1 MPRTS
6 CEPQVNR
13 PRTRR
18 SARRENPYHNKKEQ
32 DKKEDAKEADGGNA
46 NAQKTIDLSSCLVC
60 KAKIQFEERRYL
72 QDVQYHYTLCF
83 IRQGQFKEIVPPIN
97 NDETK
102 RQYICSQQ
110 GCSMREMRYK
120 EYCVHEGISH
130 RKTQELM
137 ARDSTPGMKEILSR
151 LYPMKKNVVEHKV
164 HTDTTKMIM
173 NNRKLPHSEPKN
185 NVQLSKRDVEKS
197 TITADSSRMEEE
209 DVDDPSDTSLM
220 CEENGKGENESKKF
234 KSLDYSDDPDE
245 ELITPDL
252 NKPFNCFICDG
263 KERDGRNVN
272 LNKDLFGARY
282 HLAMCFYKERK
293 FLNIIDAGP
302 LNKNQDG
309 FPIDELGTQFKYRCP
324 FPTCSRNTNTRGG
337 QQTFGYKAYSLHLAR
352 DHHLLE
358 VALADDRR
366 AGAAEVRAAV
376 IQARRREGGLLE
388 RVPEV
393 QFEEVHV
400 CLVCN
405 GENKE
410 GKNLSFDPN
419 KISSMRYHYAS
430 CFYETGVYLLE
441 YSEHLQLDKHEDHQK
456 NMDEDGKPKDV
467 LGTEYKYTCKVKK
480 CSSSSSTRKAMGLK
494 AYCIHTANEHGV
506 VIQIML
512 ESEREDLRK
521 VGIRLKAIFG

>member
-1 MPRTS
+1 MPKTS

-18 SARRENPYHNKKEQ
+18 SARRENPYHNKKNQ
-32 DKKEDAKEADGGNA
+32 DKK
-46 NAQKTIDLSSCLVC
+46 
-60 KAKIQFEERRYL
+60 
-72 QDVQYHYTLCF
+72 
-83 IRQGQFKEIVPPIN
+83 
-97 NDETK
+97 
-102 RQYICSQQ
+102 
-110 GCSMREMRYK
+110 
-120 EYCVHEGISH
+120 
-130 RKTQELM
+130 
-137 ARDSTPGMKEILSR
+137 
-151 LYPMKKNVVEHKV
+151 
-164 HTDTTKMIM
+164 
-173 NNRKLPHSEPKN
+173 
-185 NVQLSKRDVEKS
+185 
-197 TITADSSRMEEE
+197 
-209 DVDDPSDTSLM
+209 DDPSNISLM
-220 CEENGKGENESKKF
+220 CEEENGKVENESNK
-234 KSLDYSDDPDE
+234 LDFNYSDDPDE
-245 ELITPDL
+245 VLITPDI

-263 KERDGRNVN
+263 RERDGRN
-272 LNKDLFGARY
+272 LNMNKKLSEARY
-282 HLAMCFYKERK
+282 HLALCYYGERR

-302 LNKNQDG
+302 LNRNQHG
-309 FPIDELGTQFKYRCP
+309 FPIDEIGTQFKYRCP
-324 FPTCSRNTNTRGG
+324 FPTCPKNTNTRGG
-337 QQTFGYKAYSLHLAR
+337 QQTSGYKAYSLHLAR

-358 VALADDRR
+358 VVLADDRR

-430 CFYETGVYLLE
+430 CFYDTGVYLLE
-441 YSEHLQLDKHEDHQK
+441 YSEHLQLDKNEEHKK
-456 NMDEDGKPKDV
+456 NIGDDGQPKDV
-467 LGTEYKYTCKVKK
+467 LGTVYRYTCKVKK
-480 CSSSSSTRKAMGLK
+480 CSASSRSRKTMGLK
-494 AYCIHTANEHGV
+494 EYCIHTASEHGV

>member
-6 CEPQVNR
+6 CEAQVNR

-18 SARRENPYHNKKEQ
+18 SARRENPYHNKKDQ
-32 DKKEDAKEADGGNA
+32 DKKEDIKKAKDD
-46 NAQKTIDLSSCLVC
+46 NAQKTIDMSLCLLC
-60 KAKIQFEERRYL
+60 NSKINFEERRFL

-83 IRQGQFKEIVPPIN
+83 IRQGQFKDIVPPIN

-120 EYCVHEGISH
+120 EYCVHEGIAH
-130 RKTQELM
+130 RKTQQLM
-137 ARDSTPGMKEILSR
+137 ASDSTPGLKEVSSR
-151 LYPMKKNVVEHKV
+151 LYPMKTNIIEHKV
-164 HTDTTKMIM
+164 RTDTAKVLEK
-173 NNRKLPHSEPKN
+173 NRQMPHSEPQKN
-185 NVQLSKRDVEKS
+185 VLSSKVDVKKS
-197 TITADSSRMEEE
+197 TISSYSSRMEEE
-209 DVDDPSDTSLM
+209 DVDDPSDISLM
-220 CEENGKGENESKKF
+220 CEEENGKVQNESKKY
-234 KSLDYSDDPDE
+234 KPLDFDYNDDPDE
-245 ELITPDL
+245 DLITPDL

-263 KERDGRNVN
+263 RERDGRNLNMNKN
-272 LNKDLFGARY
+272 LSEARY
-282 HLAMCFYKERK
+282 HLAKCYYDERK
-293 FLNIIDAGP
+293 LLNIIDAGP
-302 LNKNQDG
+302 LNRNQDG
-309 FPIDELGTQFKYRCP
+309 VPIDELGTQFKYRCP
-324 FPTCSRNTNTRGG
+324 FPTCSKNTNTRGG
-337 QQTFGYKAYSLHLAR
+337 PQLSGFKAYSIHLAKE
-352 DHHLLE
+352 HHLLE
-358 VALADDRR
+358 VFLARDSR

-419 KISSMRYHYAS
+419 KISSLRYHYAS
-430 CFYETGVYLLE
+430 CFYETGVYLQE
-441 YSEHLQLDKHEDHQK
+441 YSEHLQLDKIEEHKK
-456 NMDEDGKPKDV
+456 NMDEDGKPQDV
-467 LGTEYKYTCKVKK
+467 LGTVYKYTCQVKK
-480 CSSSSSTRKAMGLK
+480 CSSNSRRTMGLK

-512 ESEREDLRK
+512 NSEREDLRK